1 MCGELSE
8 GGVLGRDCS
17 CGSGDCQAFLPELG
31 IVSESSNRSWKRHAY
46 RSLIVVFIGALDGL
60 ERSAGKLHR
69 LGADLFLAEDDDHVF
84 LHDVLMKRAELVLVV
99 PGAAVLGEADVDVRM
114 LAGRDQLRR
123 RDADLVVAVL
133 GF

>member
-1 MCGELSE
+1 M
-8 GGVLGRDCS
+8 
-17 CGSGDCQAFLPELG
+17 
-31 IVSESSNRSWKRHAY
+31 
-46 RSLIVVFIGALDGL
+46 
-60 ERSAGKLHR
+60 HR

-114 LAGRDQLRR
+114 LAGGDQLRR

>member
-1 MCGELSE
+1 M
-8 GGVLGRDCS
+8 
-17 CGSGDCQAFLPELG
+17 
-31 IVSESSNRSWKRHAY
+31 
-46 RSLIVVFIGALDGL
+46 
-60 ERSAGKLHR
+60 HR

-114 LAGRDQLRR
+114 LAGREELRR

-133 GF
+133 GFWSASVKCCSSTAGDGLTCIGHDSSDLDDQQTSVIGIQKLMSNAKAKLRECSLSLM

>member
-1 MCGELSE
+1 M
-8 GGVLGRDCS
+8 
-17 CGSGDCQAFLPELG
+17 
-31 IVSESSNRSWKRHAY
+31 
-46 RSLIVVFIGALDGL
+46 
-60 ERSAGKLHR
+60 HR

-114 LAGRDQLRR
+114 LAGREELRR

-133 GF
+133 GFQSASVQGCSSTEGDGLTCIGHDRSDLDDQHSSVIGIQKLMSKAKAKAK